1 MAFLAATASSSK
13 LRQKDSNATY
23 TKLSMPEVAC
33 IRLSERF
40 GKHML
45 SGEAY
50 CSFGVAKGYLPNSVV
65 TVRIFY
71 LVFKQYWQVIGTLS
85 VIIKCQTHRG
95 YSLCWMPDMPKRQWS
110 TLVSTLFV
118 VPKDFGLYAVSTLL
132 PQQRHMQIQPLQSHS
147 NIYIP

>member
-85 VIIKCQTHRG
+85 VIIKCQTQRIFTV
-95 YSLCWMPDMPKRQWS
+95 LDAR
-110 TLVSTLFV
+110 
-118 VPKDFGLYAVSTLL
+118 YAKKAMINLGQYFIRCT
-132 PQQRHMQIQPLQSHS
+132 
-147 NIYIP
+147 

>member
-50 CSFGVAKGYLPNSVV
+50 CSFGVVKGYLPNSVV

-71 LVFKQYWQVIGTLS
+71 LVFKQYCLNTKSLATLS

-95 YSLCWMPDMPKRQWS
+95 YSLCWMPDMPKRQ
-110 TLVSTLFV
+110 
-118 VPKDFGLYAVSTLL
+118 
-132 PQQRHMQIQPLQSHS
+132 
-147 NIYIP
+147 